1 MITVQVGVMLLLV
14 LESRSLADVSLR
26 DFIEVSTKLFILL
39 LYIFRKLYPKHID
52 EDDLQGLI
60 NIREALLALS
70 VRL

>member
-1 MITVQVGVMLLLV
+1 MLLLV

-52 EDDLQGLI
+52 KDDLQGLI